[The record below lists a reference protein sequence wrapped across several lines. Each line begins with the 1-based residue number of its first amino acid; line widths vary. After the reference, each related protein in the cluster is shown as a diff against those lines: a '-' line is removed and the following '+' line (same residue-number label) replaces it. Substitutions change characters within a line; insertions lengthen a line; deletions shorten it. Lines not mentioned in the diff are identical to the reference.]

1 MSLKI
6 LPKTW
11 DLIIIGGGITGA
23 GILREATRIGLK
35 VLLVEKK
42 DFAWGTS
49 SRSSKL
55 VHGGLRYLQEWKFL
69 LTKIGVAEREQL
81 LKEAPGL
88 VESLGFFLPIYED
101 LSPSKRTLKAGL
113 SLYDIMAR
121 ERQHRFYKAA
131 ELSEKLPLLNRE
143 GLIGGF
149 YYVDAQTDDSRL
161 VLRLINESIA
171 RGARALNYTA
181 VTNILRNGRGHVT
194 GVAVADTETRETRSL
209 SAQAVI
215 NATGCWAEMLHP
227 SPEPNR
233 HLRPLRGS
241 HLVFPH
247 DILPIFQGIGFNHPL
262 DKRWLFIIPWEGAVL
277 VGTTDLDHEK
287 DLSIEPTTTE
297 AEVSYLMQGVQ
308 ALFPSLDITL
318 ENCIAVFAGVRPVL
332 SEGNGPPSKESREHV
347 VWVDKGLITVTG
359 GKLTTFR
366 RLTWDALKAAKPFL
380 SQIKL
385 PHKKDFIFTEI
396 IDRPVK
402 DYGLSDD
409 IWRRLYGRYGAAA
422 DTLVKTAAAKD
433 LSPIPGTQT
442 LWAELPFVAQHEQI
456 RHLDD
461 LLLRRVRIGL
471 LTPYG
476 GKAFLKRIRK
486 LCRDVLPWDKRR
498 WDQEIAGYLD
508 LWNRSHALPV
518 HRADIPADS
527 KIISLK
533 ALRSFL
539 SYVYFKIRPSKLQH
553 HI

>member
-1 MSLKI
+1 MSLKK
-6 LPKTW
+6 LPTSW

-35 VLLVEKK
+35 VLLVEKR

-88 VESLGFFLPIYED
+88 IESLGFYLPIYED

-121 ERQHRFYKAA
+121 ERQHRFYKAF

-149 YYVDAQTDDSRL
+149 YYGDAQTDDSRL

-171 RGARALNYTA
+171 SGAHALNYTTA
-181 VTNILRNGRGHVT
+181 TEVLRDARGQVT
-194 GVAVADTETRETRSL
+194 GLAVADTETHKTKTFST
-209 SAQAVI
+209 QAVI

-227 SPEPNR
+227 SPDPSR

-241 HLVFPH
+241 HLVFPR
-247 DILPIFQGIGFNHPL
+247 DILPIFQGIGFNHPR
-262 DKRWLFIIPWEGAVL
+262 DKRWVFIIPWEGAVL
-277 VGTTDLDHEK
+277 VGTTDLDHKE
-287 DLSIEPTTTE
+287 DLSNEPTVTE
-297 AEVSYLMQGVQ
+297 AEVSYLMEGVRT
-308 ALFPSLDITL
+308 LFPAVDISL
-318 ENCIAVFAGVRPVL
+318 ENCIAVFAGVRAVL
-332 SEGNGPPSKESREHV
+332 SEGNSPPSRESREHV
-347 VWVDKGLITVTG
+347 VWVDRGLITVTG

-366 RLTWDALKAAKPFL
+366 RLAWDALKAAKPFL
-380 SQIKL
+380 SQIRL
-385 PHKKDFIFTEI
+385 PHKKEFIFSEI
-396 IDRPVK
+396 TDKPVK
-402 DYGLSDD
+402 SHGLSDD
-409 IWRRLYGRYGAAA
+409 VWRRLNGRYGEGAK
-422 DTLVKTAAAKD
+422 TLVQTAAAED
-433 LSPIPGTQT
+433 LTIIPGTQT
-442 LWAELPFVAQHEQI
+442 LWAELPYVAQNEQI

-476 GKAFLKRIRK
+476 GKAFLNRIRK
-486 LCRDVLPWDKRR
+486 LCRDVLPWDRRR
-498 WDQEIAGYLD
+498 WRTEIAGYLD
-508 LWNRSHALPV
+508 LWSRAHALPV
-518 HRADIPADS
+518 HLADISAET
-527 KIISLK
+527 KTISLK

-539 SYVYFKIRPSKLQH
+539 GNMYFKLRPSKLQQPT
-553 HI
+553 